1 MWSIERLEGDIALCE
16 NDAGE
21 QVAVKRSQIPAHA
34 KEGDILLE
42 SKSGYVIDAVET
54 ARRREQAKAR
64 VSRFKA
70 DFRRREIAKTI
81 GGETDPISAGALAER
96 FGVSRQVVVGDIA
109 LLRAEGMPILATPRG
124 YLLPAINARGDDYV
138 FTVACR
144 HTGKQIAEEL
154 YAVVDEGGCV
164 LDVTVE
170 HPVYGQIAGQ
180 LHISSR
186 RDADRL
192 TEALA
197 DNHAPPLSDLTGGIH
212 LHTIRCPD
220 EQAAGRIREAL
231 LRQGFLMEQDR

>member
-21 QVAVKRSQIPAHA
+21 QIAVRRSQIPPFA
-34 KEGDILLE
+34 KEGDILQKN
-42 SKSGYVIDAVET
+42 SAGFFIDEAET

-64 VSRFKA
+64 VSRYKA
-70 DFRRREIAKTI
+70 DSRRREIAKTI

-124 YLLPAINARGDDYV
+124 YLLPERNARGDEYV

-180 LHISSR
+180 LQISSR

-197 DNHAPPLSDLTGGIH
+197 NNHAPPLSELTGGIH

-220 EQAAGRIREAL
+220 AQTADRIRTAL